1 MMLGRV
7 HPHQLGGLSLQRQPP
22 PPQPPPATGPPPAG
36 ATAAASGNASTSTTA
51 AFLRTSNGGVQSTS
65 AELVDSIALDS
76 DILED
81 TDNYGTKHPPRSES
95 SLTSGMYLP
104 TYFFYDHPDFGFK
117 YLLQS
122 RLRRRFLTLRDWA
135 NLFGIGKFEKKS
147 P

>member
-22 PPQPPPATGPPPAG
+22 PPPATAPAAAG
-36 ATAAASGNASTSTTA
+36 AMAAASGNASTSTTA

-95 SLTSGMYLP
+95 SLTSGMS
-104 TYFFYDHPDFGFK
+104 HRG
-117 YLLQS
+117 
-122 RLRRRFLTLRDWA
+122 
-135 NLFGIGKFEKKS
+135 EKVKTKAPVPS
-147 P
+147 YVTQ